1 MKRLFLTFCILLP
14 FVVYIF
20 SILTQ
25 INVVQSIFQ
34 SSLPLE
40 TRLWLLMRLPL
51 WSFSDAT
58 VHTSWLLLLNTLLT
72 TLYVTLMIH
81 TLRERRRKHVLY
93 GLSGSF
99 LSIFSIGCV
108 ACGALLSPL
117 ALFAFLGI
125 PVALLGAI
133 SSSLSVAG
141 SLFLLLGSIFLFKNV
156 WRDLQ

>member
-14 FVVYIF
+14 FTVYTF
-20 SILTQ
+20 SFLTQ
-25 INVVQSIFQ
+25 INVVQGISQ

-51 WSFSDAT
+51 WSFSGAT

-72 TLYVTLMIH
+72 TLYITLMIH
-81 TLRERRRKHVLY
+81 TIQERRRKHVLY

-141 SLFLLLGSIFLFKNV
+141 SLFLLLGSIFLFKNL